1 MSLKQLFHDARNPP
15 EDPTHLSFKGRAVLV
30 TGANSDL
37 GYQAALKYAAQGPLI
52 LDVRTQEKGE
62 TAKASIVRETGTSS
76 KIMIETVD
84 LSTFT
89 SVQQFCDRVCRRVPE
104 LHVAL
109 LCAGLTKPNFIRGS
123 EGFEMA
129 LQVNVLSTAL
139 MALLLLPK
147 LRETAAA
154 AADDEAFLPH
164 VTFLNSHASHIV
176 SEDAVP
182 PGGRGLIEISND
194 ADIFHPETHYYVEKL
209 AGFFT
214 VRAIAE
220 HNRKLGGDGSMVVV
234 NAVCPGLCRTGL
246 GSDFPLAQRV
256 LMTPFQAIFS
266 RSTEEGSR
274 SLVSATGLASNSVG
288 KLWFNDKY
296 LE

>member
-1 MSLKQLFHDARNPP
+1 MS
-15 EDPTHLSFKGRAVLV
+15 
-30 TGANSDL
+30 
-37 GYQAALKYAAQGPLI
+37 
-52 LDVRTQEKGE
+52 
-62 TAKASIVRETGTSS
+62 
-76 KIMIETVD
+76 
-84 LSTFT
+84 
-89 SVQQFCDRVCRRVPE
+89 
-104 LHVAL
+104 
-109 LCAGLTKPNFIRGS
+109 
-123 EGFEMA
+123 
-129 LQVNVLSTAL
+129 
-139 MALLLLPK
+139 
-147 LRETAAA
+147 
-154 AADDEAFLPH
+154 DDETFLPYL
-164 VTFLNSHASHIV
+164 TFLNSHASHTV

-182 PGGRGLIEISND
+182 PGGRGLVEISND

>member
-15 EDPTHLSFKGRAVLV
+15 EGPTHLSFKGRAVLV

-147 LRETAAA
+147 LR
-154 AADDEAFLPH
+154 DR
-164 VTFLNSHASHIV
+164 
-176 SEDAVP
+176 
-182 PGGRGLIEISND
+182 GG
-194 ADIFHPETHYYVEKL
+194 
-209 AGFFT
+209 
-214 VRAIAE
+214 
-220 HNRKLGGDGSMVVV
+220 GGSTGVVAVVV
-234 NAVCPGLCRTGL
+234 GR
-246 GSDFPLAQRV
+246 
-256 LMTPFQAIFS
+256 
-266 RSTEEGSR
+266 
-274 SLVSATGLASNSVG
+274 
-288 KLWFNDKY
+288 
-296 LE
+296 